1 MNELVEILQTYLDGS
16 QSLRNCAAWL
26 AGVDWDDPTLTQEE
40 RERLG
45 QFDLLSTEIAEG
57 MREEKEFREA
67 AARLVARHKLR
78 AEFHSLAE
86 RWRQET
92 GMHSSIPK
100 IAMHPAYQRIIGM
113 GEKAVPLI
121 LQELQNQPDH
131 WFWALNT
138 ITGENPIPPEAAGNI
153 RLMTEAWLEWGKKKG
168 HIP

>member
-1 MNELVEILQTYLDGS
+1 MNELTEILQSYLAGS
-16 QSLRNCAAWL
+16 LSLAGWVEWL
-26 AGVDWDDPTLTQEE
+26 ARVDWEDPGLTQEE
-40 RERLG
+40 RDCLG
-45 QFDLLSTEIAEG
+45 QFELLSTEISDG
-57 MREEKEFREA
+57 IREEREFGEA
-67 AARLVARHKLR
+67 AAQVVAQHKLR
-78 AEFHSLAE
+78 DEFRSLAE

-92 GMHSSIPK
+92 GMHSSVPK

-138 ITGENPIPPEAAGNI
+138 ITGQNPIPPDAAGNI